1 MKPLQ
6 LIRFKLTSGSV
17 KSRMRK
23 TKTSHGKCRRWWQ
36 RWGMWL
42 PFGAKTMAFSW
53 PSASSSRHFHGD
65 LKETYC
71 LNSQS
76 IYTCAKKRE
85 KKLWKATRFTWYF
98 VSLFF
103 FFSFEGHWTHDAL
116 LVKDDTQGNTLLKH
130 GSDHSSHGNSLSF
143 FFFEIWLIFVE
154 STTLLPL
161 FSNSYRRYL
170 LLFQIVH

>member
-1 MKPLQ
+1 MTAMGDVVAVWRQ
-6 LIRFKLTSGSV
+6 DDGVF
-17 KSRMRK
+17 
-23 TKTSHGKCRRWWQ
+23 
-36 RWGMWL
+36 
-42 PFGAKTMAFSW
+42 MAVGFFLAPFSW
-53 PSASSSRHFHGD
+53 WLEGD
-65 LKETYC
+65 VLFEQPKHIYVCKKE
-71 LNSQS
+71 
-76 IYTCAKKRE
+76 R

-143 FFFEIWLIFVE
+143 FFFEIWLTFVE